1 MPDSFPLPPRFSSV
15 DEYLLSLSEF
25 YLDPFVQRLAGGL
38 HILNF
43 FLTSPDLF
51 EDTLPEEWVTFF
63 DQAELDDILDFLI
76 FFKGSNTLQPPES
89 LSIFLS
95 TVQTLSINRNLPDEH
110 ACSKSVA
117 RLHSSAISVG
127 MSPKK
132 VHECQYLSSAISD
145 VCSKVGTPHVIDLGS
160 GKGYLSRTL
169 AHEYNCSVIAVE
181 TVESR
186 SKGAVRLDSL
196 YDRKGG
202 KKRVQKANTDKGTGS
217 LIHIEKFVDSG
228 DLTDIVEQADLRGHK
243 LVLAGLHTCGN
254 LSHHALKS
262 LVDTQEIYAVAVVGC
277 CYNLMTEKDVG
288 RLNHSYHDPADKDCC
303 GYPMSRKLEA
313 HSIPLP
319 TSARMLACQAP
330 ATWTCETRNNF
341 FTRHFY
347 RALLQRIFKD
357 RALLDDS
364 EDRILIGSLRK
375 QWYSSFPTYC
385 RGACQ
390 RLTENYDT
398 RLDDASENRFD
409 ISEEVAME
417 YHDRLLSKKRRLCIL
432 WTLMACTVAP
442 LTEALIHLD
451 RYYYLKEHGASVHVS
466 VVFDQA
472 ISARNLM
479 VVGIKGQD
487 LR

>member
-1 MPDSFPLPPRFSSV
+1 MPDSFPLPPTFSSV

-25 YLDPFVQRLAGGL
+25 YLDPFVQSLAGGL

-51 EDTLPEEWVTFF
+51 EDTLSEEWVTFF
-63 DQAELDDILDFLI
+63 DQAELDDILDYLI

-95 TVQTLSINRNLPDEH
+95 TVQTLSINRNLPDEQ
-110 ACSKSVA
+110 AFSKPVP

-132 VHECQYLSSAISD
+132 VHECQYLSSTISD
-145 VCSKVGTPHVIDLGS
+145 VCSKVATPHVIDLGS

-186 SKGAVRLDSL
+186 TKGAARLDSL
-196 YDRKGG
+196 YDRKLG
-202 KKRVQKANTDKGTGS
+202 KKKDEKANTDKGTGS
-217 LIHIEKFVDSG
+217 LIHVEKFVDSG
-228 DLTDIVEQADLRGHK
+228 DLTDIVEAADLRGHK
-243 LVLAGLHTCGN
+243 IVLVGLHTCGN
-254 LSHHALKS
+254 LSHHALRS

-277 CYNLMTEKDVG
+277 CYNLMTEKDV
-288 RLNHSYHDPADKDCC
+288 DKDHI
-303 GYPMSRKLEA
+303 GYPISRKLESR
-313 HSIPLP
+313 SIPLP

-330 ATWTCETRNNF
+330 ATWTPETRNNF

-347 RALLQRIFKD
+347 RAIIQRIFKD
-357 RALLDDS
+357 RDLLNDS
-364 EDRILIGSLRK
+364 EGRILVGSLRK

-385 RGACQ
+385 RGACK

-398 RLDDASENRFD
+398 QLDDTSENPFD
-409 ISEEVAME
+409 ISEEVATE
-417 YHDRLLSKKRRLCIL
+417 YHDRFVSKKRRLCIL

-451 RYYYLKEHGASVHVS
+451 RYYFLKENGASEVHVS
-466 VVFDQA
+466 VVFDQV

-487 LR
+487 RR